1 MRRAGSQR
9 ATRAFET
16 LTPLLGRFPKEII
29 GNVVKYYCDTKVFIA
44 VVFTMVQIGKQSKYL
59 TIVDQIYLHP
69 QN

>member
-1 MRRAGSQR
+1 MRRAVSQR

-29 GNVVKYYCDTKVFIA
+29 RNVIKYYCDTKMFIA